1 MVRALMPPSE
11 AAAWDIVVPSRFRE
25 ADEAA
30 ARPAVD
36 WLRNFG
42 PAAGVRVP
50 SVLERARALGMGAYF
65 EDLALP
71 PLVAFNAQGNVFD
84 RTALALRIADA
95 VADWGNGVVWPLHA
109 FPSPGVV
116 L

>member
-1 MVRALMPPSE
+1 MPPAE

-30 ARPAVD
+30 ARPAVG
-36 WLRNFG
+36 WLHSSG

-50 SVLERARALGMGAYF
+50 SVLEHARALGMGAYF

-71 PLVAFNAQGNVFD
+71 PL
-84 RTALALRIADA
+84 
-95 VADWGNGVVWPLHA
+95 
-109 FPSPGVV
+109 
-116 L
+116 